1 MATVM
6 SETSAENTSEART
19 TCAGTCAGR
28 EVKDAAM
35 RAEKTFRDAKAT
47 VSAQLDETRM
57 QAERFGKRARYAVE
71 DGISEAEYRIRRNP
85 LNSVALAFATGAVV
99 SFLAPHVM
107 GKKGKVA

>member
-19 TCAGTCAGR
+19 TCAGTRVER
-28 EVKDAAM
+28 EVKEAAM
-35 RAEKTFRDAKAT
+35 RAEKTFRDAKAA
-47 VSAQLDETRM
+47 VSAQLDDTRM

-71 DGISEAEYRIRRNP
+71 DGVREAEYRIRRNP
-85 LNSVALAFATGAVV
+85 LNSVALAFAAGAVV

-107 GKKGKVA
+107 GKKGKVT